1 VRIIH
6 VAPIPFGREGLFGGG
21 ERYPLELARTL
32 ATDIDCELLSFGPS
46 PRVVNVGG
54 LRIRILHAVTH
65 LQRGHPAHPVAPALP
80 AALHRADVVHTHHLH
95 STPTRIAALITRLYR
110 RRLVVTDHGLSGGN
124 WAGFLPR
131 LFHRFLTVSQYSA
144 KQLGAPPERTTV
156 IYGGADPDRFHPDS
170 AERRQGVLYV
180 GRLTPHKGV
189 DRLISALPRG
199 TRLTCAGTG
208 GHDPRPPASGYVSLL
223 QRLAEASLVT
233 FVGAVP
239 DTELPLLYRRAQVL
253 VLPSVHRTC
262 YGHQVALPE
271 LLGLAVLEAMASGT
285 PVVCSRLGGLPE
297 VVRDNETG
305 FLVTPGDVDELHDR
319 IATVLGSPA
328 LADRMGR
335 AARELVLERFTWQ
348 ACAARC
354 LTEYDKLLAK
364 RPGSSP
370 PGGKQPVS

>member
-1 VRIIH
+1 
-6 VAPIPFGREGLFGGG
+6 
-21 ERYPLELARTL
+21 
-32 ATDIDCELLSFGPS
+32 
-46 PRVVNVGG
+46 
-54 LRIRILHAVTH
+54 
-65 LQRGHPAHPVAPALP
+65 
-80 AALHRADVVHTHHLH
+80 
-95 STPTRIAALITRLYR
+95 
-110 RRLVVTDHGLSGGN
+110 
-124 WAGFLPR
+124 
-131 LFHRFLTVSQYSA
+131 
-144 KQLGAPPERTTV
+144 
-156 IYGGADPDRFHPDS
+156 
-170 AERRQGVLYV
+170 
-180 GRLTPHKGV
+180 
-189 DRLISALPRG
+189 
-199 TRLTCAGTG
+199 
-208 GHDPRPPASGYVSLL
+208 
-223 QRLAEASLVT
+223 VT

-354 LTEYDKLLAK
+354 LIEYDKLLAK
-364 RPGSSP
+364 RSGSSP
-370 PGGKQPVS
+370 PGGEPPVS